1 MFVLVFYCSVGDTDA
16 DGSECSGE
24 RGTRVKTTTDVS
36 DSGISENACFTSSQ
50 SAASLVNAGKLSRST
65 DALVITETTPLLIPN
80 KKGMDQKSNNKMI
93 ASAPA
98 MAHNQV
104 PDTSSPIDILSE
116 GSYIEESCIQT
127 RESFPN
133 VLKTVCFTGQGAVE
147 V

>member
-1 MFVLVFYCSVGDTDA
+1 MFVLVFYCSVSETDT

-24 RGTRVKTTTDVS
+24 RGPRVKTTTDVS
-36 DSGISENACFTSSQ
+36 DSGISENVGFTSSQ
-50 SAASLVNAGKLSRST
+50 SAASLVNAAKLSRST
-65 DALVITETTPLLIPN
+65 DALVISETTPLLIPS
-80 KKGMDQKSNNKMI
+80 KSGIDHKWNNKMI

-98 MAHNQV
+98 VAHKNLQLAGTTGHI
-104 PDTSSPIDILSE
+104 DTD